1 MKKYMPVKID
11 SESFYFSIP
20 LEPFIVEWEKTKDI
34 YISCIAKDIMTMYG
48 GAKLQHFV
56 SSSSDSLADSWC
68 KYRIFGG
75 IDNLILRP
83 DELQF
88 KFENVLPTDFI
99 DVANFIAKCFTILL
113 PKLGYENIDSFSI
126 NINSY
131 VTFKEGTTNEYFR
144 QYDTKVM
151 AAELSQESDMHYL
164 PSVNIIFQSENRDRV
179 LRRTVEPSE
188 ISKSDLFITT
198 NIYVLTS
205 KTQEFYEEFK
215 LLFQAI
221 NIANQTVGLELD
233 LMEEINNA
241 LFNE

>member
-1 MKKYMPVKID
+1 MKKCFPIQIN
-11 SESFYFSIP
+11 SETLSFSIP
-20 LEPFIVEWEKTKDI
+20 LNPFIVEWGKTKEI
-34 YISCIAKDIMTMYG
+34 FISCIAKDIMTTYG

-56 SSSSDSLADSWC
+56 SSSSDNLAESWY

-88 KFENVLPTDFI
+88 KFENVLPTDFF

-126 NINSY
+126 NISSY
-131 VTFKEGTTNEYFR
+131 VSFKEGTTDKYFQ

-151 AAELSQESDMHYL
+151 VEELSQESDMHYL

-179 LRRTVEPSE
+179 VRRTVEPSE
-188 ISKSDLFITT
+188 ISKSDLFIAT

-205 KTQEFYEEFK
+205 QTLDFYEEFDW
-215 LLFQAI
+215 LFQAI